1 MDSAVLALFSDGVA
15 SHDPTY
21 AQDFWTAPGYLGTEQ
36 SELGD
41 LIREQAVN
49 HTARINSIERAGNQN
64 IRLLL
69 DSAPPTQPG
78 LHFEL
83 HNDQGESFGALVGTL
98 DGTTF
103 TVEAT
108 TTVVAEPSD
117 GNDGGTN
124 LSGGEIAGIVIGSI
138 VGVLLLFWIVRSCG
152 MWGQPG
158 LWGREPSPPPR
169 RRHRGR
175 SSHGHYRHQSTASRR
190 RSPSHGRTSY
200 EVRYS
205 PNVMREKSRSPRRP
219 DVVYDHRRGSRG
231 RSRNYDYDY

>member
-1 MDSAVLALFSDGVA
+1 MAPAHPFS
-15 SHDPTY
+15 
-21 AQDFWTAPGYLGTEQ
+21 
-36 SELGD
+36 
-41 LIREQAVN
+41 
-49 HTARINSIERAGNQN
+49 
-64 IRLLL
+64 
-69 DSAPPTQPG
+69 G
-78 LHFEL
+78 LP
-83 HNDQGESFGALVGTL
+83 LVGRFALPASPASDLTPTKSFPL
-98 DGTTF
+98 AVRDILKRQ
-103 TVEAT
+103 AT

-219 DVVYDHRRGSRG
+219 DVVYDHRRGSLG